1 MHLAASRHLSGL
13 CEWSVPR
20 GGMFLWLRVNG
31 GVRDTWD
38 MVMGRG
44 MASNVML
51 VPGKLFAPSED
62 VMQVSE

>member
-1 MHLAASRHLSGL
+1 M
-13 CEWSVPR
+13 
-20 GGMFLWLRVNG
+20 WLRVNG